1 MAKILVVDDQPI
13 VGNIYR
19 SKFAAEGFQV
29 DTAVDGQQALESIHR
44 DQPDLVLLDLMLPK
58 IDGLEVLKQLRRE
71 HRFANLPVIVFSA
84 SGRANI
90 VEEALAAGATMV
102 VSKTST
108 SPKQI
113 IKLVRDLLEK
123 SPQLTAA
130 TNLQIPTVNVAN
142 RPDAIGTVVLFES
155 NPDMRALITHLL
167 KQAGHS
173 VVIMATAEE
182 TISFAINNQIDCF
195 VMGRNAEV
203 LRKCSSLRA
212 NFRQPI
218 VAYATDASE
227 TDRDA
232 LLRAGVSRF
241 ISTAEE
247 LLGIAD
253 ILSGLVSNI
262 EQLAA

>member
-1 MAKILVVDDQPI
+1 MQKILVVDDQPI

-29 DTAVDGQQALESIHR
+29 DTVADGQQALESIHR
-44 DQPDLVLLDLMLPK
+44 DKPDLVLLDFMLPK
-58 IDGLEVLKQLRRE
+58 MDGLEVLKRLRSE

-84 SGRANI
+84 SGRPNI
-90 VEEALAAGATMV
+90 VEEALAAGATIV

-108 SPKQI
+108 GPKQI

-123 SPQLTAA
+123 SPQPTAT
-130 TNLQIPTVNVAN
+130 TNPQISIVRVAN
-142 RPDAIGTVVLFES
+142 RPGAIGNIVLFET
-155 NPDMRALITHLL
+155 NPDMRAMITHLL

-173 VVIMATAEE
+173 VIIMATAEE
-182 TISFAINNQIDCF
+182 TISFAVNNQIDCF
-195 VMGRNAEV
+195 VMGRNAEA
-203 LRKCSSLRA
+203 LRTCNSLRA
-212 NFRQPI
+212 NFRKPI

-227 TDRDA
+227 TDQDA
-232 LLRAGVSRF
+232 LLNAGVSRF
-241 ISTAEE
+241 ITTAAE
-247 LLGIAD
+247 LLGIPD